1 LRARKYFSKEVVA
14 MSNLLG
20 VIIGVISILVGL
32 VLLVVWWS
40 MFIAVLKG
48 IVPILLILMGAGAL
62 IFFISEIKSKLSLK
76 KEKPSSPPE
85 EKKV

>member
-1 LRARKYFSKEVVA
+1 

-20 VIIGVISILVGL
+20 IIIALVSIIVGF
-32 VLLVVWWS
+32 VLLLVWWS
-40 MFIAVLKG
+40 MFTAVLKG
-48 IVPILLILMGAGAL
+48 IVPILLILLGAGAL

-76 KEKPSSPPE
+76 KEKPSSLPE

>member
-1 LRARKYFSKEVVA
+1 

-20 VIIGVISILVGL
+20 IIIGLVAIIVGF
-32 VLLVVWWS
+32 VLLVVWWT
-40 MFIAVLKG
+40 MFTAVLKG
-48 IVPILLILMGAGAL
+48 IVPILLILIGAGAL
-62 IFFISEIKSKLSLK
+62 IFFISEIKSKLSMG

>member
-1 LRARKYFSKEVVA
+1 
-14 MSNLLG
+14 MWNLLG
-20 VIIGVISILVGL
+20 IIIALVSIIVGF
-32 VLLVVWWS
+32 VLLLVWWS
-40 MFIAVLKG
+40 MFTAVLKG
-48 IVPILLILMGAGAL
+48 IVPILLILLGAGAL